1 LSFIYTIC
9 HLQRISKNLKKQL
22 EDAYSDLQGRFAE
35 NVIDDRGRER
45 GSGRSS
51 ERGREKED
59 FSRSRSVKMQRKIK
73 NNKNDKDEG
82 SGGGASNLY
91 LFDNSE
97 NIKTRNS
104 ENDIIDNDIH
114 ETFGEGY
121 DYSSIIKKK
130 LTGSN
135 TSANSNSGSF
145 NTLPY
150 AFSKSTPY
158 MRKSLQTSYIDENT
172 AQSQISEL
180 DLEIGMSMP
189 VDYCL
194 CVCVCVCVCVSD
206 PVPVCVSENEIESQ

>member
-1 LSFIYTIC
+1 
-9 HLQRISKNLKKQL
+9 LQRISKNLKKQL

-35 NVIDDRGRER
+35 NIIGDRGRER

-51 ERGREKED
+51 ERGRETED

-73 NNKNDKDEG
+73 NNKNDKGEG
-82 SGGGASNLY
+82 SGGSGSNRY
-91 LFDNSE
+91 LFDNTE
-97 NIKTRNS
+97 KIKTRNS
-104 ENDIIDNDIH
+104 ENDIIDHDIN
-114 ETFGEGY
+114 ETYGDEY

-135 TSANSNSGSF
+135 TSGNSNSGSF

-158 MRKSLQTSYIDENT
+158 MRKSLQTSYVDENA

-180 DLEIGMSMP
+180 DLEIGMSKP
-189 VDYCL
+189 EDYCL
-194 CVCVCVCVCVSD
+194 
-206 PVPVCVSENEIESQ
+206 